1 MSAARQP
8 GESTER
14 VVPRR
19 GRPVA
24 SDGGAHEAIVEAAY
38 RLIRDIGYPNLTV
51 DDVIRAAGVSR
62 ASFYF
67 YFQNKKH
74 LLLELS
80 RSVMEELYEVAGRH
94 YPDKDQYSRIVL
106 ANVSYLDVWRRETAI
121 LGEFFALSLVDS
133 ELAAIYGE
141 YRERF
146 EVRIR
151 ERISHLRDQERIPD
165 CNPAVLAGVLSSM
178 VEFSAFR
185 HFVTDDAIGH
195 SRISFS
201 DLVKQ
206 LSEAWYGAVYGA
218 APPTGFDHTIFE

>member
-1 MSAARQP
+1 MRNAI
-8 GESTER
+8 TE
-14 VVPRR
+14 
-19 GRPVA
+19 A
-24 SDGGAHEAIVEAAY
+24 AHE
-38 RLIRDIGYPNLTV
+38 LIKDVGYPNLTV

-106 ANVSYLDVWRRETAI
+106 ANLSYLDVWRRETAI
-121 LGEFFALSLVDS
+121 LGEFFALSLVDE
-133 ELAAIYGE
+133 ELATIYGE

-146 EVRIR
+146 EARIR
-151 ERISHLRDQERIPD
+151 ERIGRLLEQGRIPD
-165 CNPAVLAGVLSSM
+165 CDPTVLAGVLSAM
-178 VEFSAFR
+178 VEFAAFR
-185 HFVTDDAIGH
+185 HFVLDDSIGR
-195 SRISFS
+195 SRTSFG

-206 LSEAWYGAVYGA
+206 LSEAWYRAVYGA
-218 APPTGFDHTIFE
+218 NPPHDYNGYVFE